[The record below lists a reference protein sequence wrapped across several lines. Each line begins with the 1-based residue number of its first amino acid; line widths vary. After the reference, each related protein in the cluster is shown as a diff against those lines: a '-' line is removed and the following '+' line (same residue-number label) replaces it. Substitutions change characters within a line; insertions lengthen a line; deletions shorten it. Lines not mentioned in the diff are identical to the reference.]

1 MRRLILLAAAVL
13 LLSGCSPR
21 PARPADTC
29 QVVLEESD
37 AFTADNPVQT
47 VVRGEDVTFTLHPA
61 QGCTLTGSD
70 YPGARLEPAADG
82 YTLTLEGVRY
92 PAVVTVTAR
101 KSDTAFVCHANDGTD
116 VTSTQAVLPVHTRLN
131 TPVAGLFAR
140 EGYTQT
146 GWSTTPDGTGQT
158 VVQGGRV
165 DLNGRKT
172 LDLYA
177 RWQPW
182 TDAAAFTWRLE
193 GEGAVITGCD
203 STDAVLAVPAELD
216 GHPVTALAAG
226 ALDGLPCRE
235 IVLPQGLARLE
246 EGAIRNCD
254 SLTTLTL
261 FDDLTS
267 LHADAVQDCP
277 NLQTL
282 RLQAATAPKYSGGYF
297 ATFADKYDRL
307 LALRQQ
313 KKLVLFSGSSTR
325 FGYDSAL
332 LDQALPDYQVVNM
345 GVFAYTNATP
355 QLLLILD
362 CMQAGDILL
371 DSPEFDAAQRQFCT
385 TDKLD
390 DSFFCLMEANYQML
404 AALDLRQTSGAFA
417 ALGEYLTNRAALPD
431 KSYDLSPADFDED
444 GNPTD
449 TPSYNQYGDYCL
461 YRPNAADDAPVYG
474 LAVEYTTH
482 GLPAEQFVTPL
493 NAMCRRFLDKGVQVF
508 FTYAPRNSQ
517 ALSDNSTPEA
527 RAELDQS
534 LRQNL
539 CVPVLGTVED
549 SLWPGRYLYGTD
561 NHLST
566 EGATLRT
573 RQVLN
578 WLKVW
583 LGDGVLLPD

>member
-1 MRRLILLAAAVL
+1 MRKLCLCLAAAL
-13 LLSGCSPR
+13 LLSGCGAAPVQ
-21 PARPADTC
+21 PADTC

-47 VVRGEDVTFTLHPA
+47 VVRGGDVTFALHPA
-61 QGCTLTGSD
+61 EGVTLTGSD

-82 YTLTLEGVRY
+82 YTLTLEQVRY
-92 PAVVTVTAR
+92 PAVVTVTAWQ
-101 KSDTAFVCHANDGTD
+101 SDTAFVCHANDGTD
-116 VTSTQAVLPVHTRLN
+116 TCSTRPVLPVHQRLN
-131 TPVAGLFAR
+131 TPRAGLFER

-146 GWSTTPDGTGQT
+146 GWSTAPDGSGQS

-165 DLNGRKT
+165 DLAGAKT

-177 RWQPW
+177 QWQPW
-182 TDAAAFTWRLE
+182 TDAGDFTWQTE
-193 GEGAVITGCD
+193 GEGVVITGCTSD
-203 STDAVLAVPAELD
+203 DPILTVPARMDGRPVLAVAS
-216 GHPVTALAAG
+216 G

-235 IVLPQGLARLE
+235 IILPRGLTRLE
-246 EGAIRNCD
+246 EGAIRDCEN
-254 SLTTLTL
+254 LTALTL
-261 FDDLTS
+261 FDDIRS
-267 LHADAVQDCP
+267 LHADAVQNCP

-282 RLQAATAPKYSGGYF
+282 NLQAATAPRYSGGYF
-297 ATFADKYDRL
+297 AAFADKYDRL
-307 LALRQQ
+307 LSLRDSR
-313 KKLVLFSGSSTR
+313 KLVLFSGSSTR

-332 LDQALPDYQVVNM
+332 LDAALPDYEVVNM

-390 DSFFCLMEANYQML
+390 DSFFCLMEANYGML
-404 AALDLRQTSGAFA
+404 SALDLRRTSGVFA
-417 ALGEYLTNRAALPD
+417 ALSEYLTTRAALPD

-482 GLPAEQFVTPL
+482 GLPAEQFVPPL
-493 NAMCRRFLDKGVQVF
+493 NAMYRRFLDKGVQVF

-517 ALSDNSTPEA
+517 ALSETSTPEA
-527 RAELDQS
+527 RAALAES
-534 LRQNL
+534 LESAL
-539 CVPVLGTVED
+539 CVPVLGTLED

-566 EGATLRT
+566 EGAALRT
-573 RQVLN
+573 RQVLG
-578 WLKVW
+578 WLKPY
-583 LGDGVLLPD
+583 LGEAVVLPD